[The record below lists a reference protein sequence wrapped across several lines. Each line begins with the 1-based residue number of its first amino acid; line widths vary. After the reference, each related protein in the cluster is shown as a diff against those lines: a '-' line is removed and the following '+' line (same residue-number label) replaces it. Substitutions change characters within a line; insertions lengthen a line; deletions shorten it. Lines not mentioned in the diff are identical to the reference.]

1 MATAAILARGTK
13 LQRETTPASGTFT
26 DIPERKDISWPNP
39 TSAEVDVTNQD
50 SAGRAKEFLIG
61 EQDFGEVTANGNYIP
76 GSAVLAQLITDRD
89 ANPPTQRTYRIL
101 LPGSVA
107 PATTFTAFVS
117 GYDRTGDVAG
127 AAQDAVRLRVT
138 GLPVEDATP

>member
-1 MATAAILARGTK
+1 MATSAILARGTK
-13 LQRETTPASGTFT
+13 LQRETSPGSGTFT
-26 DIPERKDISWPNP
+26 DIPEAKDISWPNP

-61 EQDFGEVTANGNYIP
+61 EQDFGEVSTNGNYIP
-76 GSAVLAQLITDRD
+76 ANTVLAQLVTDRD
-89 ANPPTQRTYRIL
+89 ANPPTQRTYRVL

-117 GYDRTGDVAG
+117 GFDRSADVTGAIQY
-127 AAQDAVRLRVT
+127 ALRLRVT
-138 GLPVEDATP
+138 GLPVEDASP